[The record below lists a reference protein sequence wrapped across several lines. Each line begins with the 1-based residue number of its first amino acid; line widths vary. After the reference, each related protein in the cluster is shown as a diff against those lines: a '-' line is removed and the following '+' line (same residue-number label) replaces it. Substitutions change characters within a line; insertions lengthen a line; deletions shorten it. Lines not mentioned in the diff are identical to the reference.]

1 MHRVLYLFGSSIEPN
16 MRVIIAGAGQVG
28 RGIASALRGEKRS
41 VAIIDPNPEA
51 ITGISVIGL
60 PFGNWK
66 CLITRLTIEG
76 GNQRC

>member
-1 MHRVLYLFGSSIEPN
+1 

-51 ITGISVIGL
+51 ILS
-60 PFGNWK
+60 
-66 CLITRLTIEG
+66 LIHI
-76 GNQRC
+76 